1 MVHKRAGALAVLA
14 ALLMSGSAY
23 AQQRVVTWNADYD
36 PIPLAATEAL
46 IADFE
51 AANPEIDVQLTNF
64 DHEGYK
70 NAIRNFLTADPPD
83 LANWYAANRM
93 RPFVEAGLFA
103 DISDVWA
110 NNGLNES
117 LASSVLSSTIDGKQ
131 YAIPYTYYQ
140 WGIYYNRDAY
150 TAAGLTPPAAGE
162 AVTWDQFLANCEAFK
177 TAGIDCVT
185 TGSSALWPVAGIF
198 DYLSLR
204 TNGYQFHADLAA
216 GKVSWTSPEARA
228 VFAEFAKLQP
238 YVTANH
244 AAIDWQ
250 DAAAIFVQDKA
261 AHYVM
266 GNFAVGVFKEGGMT
280 NDNLGFMV
288 FPEITA
294 GVARAEEAPTD
305 TVHLTAGA
313 KNPDDAKLLLAY
325 IASAEPS
332 GTLRWAS
339 CRRTAARPWMRLI
352 RSCRLALRHCR
363 PRRAVSHSSGTVTLM
378 RNTQRPVWKGS
389 SGSWCSQKRW
399 KKSSRTWKQHVC
411 ACSRSDLTTRASQAI
426 GAPVFYAGGRID
438 GTCVGHG
445 HIGGHAARQKP
456 MEPTN
461 LGPLAVHGPGPDHVR
476 DLCDLA
482 NCAKHHPFVL

>member
-1 MVHKRAGALAVLA
+1 MVHRKAGALALTA
-14 ALLMSGSAY
+14 ALLLSTSAI
-23 AQQRVVTWNADYD
+23 AQDKRVVTWNADYD
-36 PIPLAATEAL
+36 PIPLAAAEAL

-51 AANPEIDVQLTNF
+51 AANPEIDIQLTNF
-64 DHEGYK
+64 DHEAYK

-150 TAAGLTPPAAGE
+150 AAAGVELPGE
-162 AVTWDQFLANCEAFK
+162 GGVTWEQFLANCEKFK
-177 TAGIDCVT
+177 AAEIDCVT

-204 TNGYQFHADLAA
+204 TNGYQFHSDLAA
-216 GKVSWTSPEARA
+216 GKISWTSPETRA

-238 YVTANH
+238 FVTENH

-288 FPEITA
+288 FPEITP
-294 GVARAEEAPTD
+294 GIARAEEAPTD
-305 TVHLTAGA
+305 TIHLTSGA
-313 KNPDDAKLLLAY
+313 KNPEDAKTFLAY
-325 IASAEPS
+325 IASAEAQS
-332 GTLRWAS
+332 KWN
-339 CRRTAARPWMRLI
+339 AA
-352 RSCRLALRHCR
+352 
-363 PRRAVSHSSGTVTLM
+363 
-378 RNTQRPVWKGS
+378 
-389 SGSWCSQKRW
+389 
-399 KKSSRTWKQHVC
+399 
-411 ACSRSDLTTRASQAI
+411 
-426 GAPVFYAGGRID
+426 
-438 GTCVGHG
+438 VG
-445 HIGGHAARQKP
+445 QL
-456 MEPTN
+456 PTN
-461 LGPLAVHGPGPDHVR
+461 KDATVDPADPFLSAGFQALSTATGGIAQFWDRDADAEYAKAGMEGFQQFLVQPDQLEAILER
-476 DLCDLA
+476 LEQTRLRLY
-482 NCAKHHPFVL
+482 PQ

>member
-1 MVHKRAGALAVLA
+1 MVHLKKGALAFTA
-14 ALLMSGSAY
+14 ALLMTTSAF

-150 TAAGLTPPAAGE
+150 AAAGVTPPGPE
-162 AVTWDQFLANCEAFK
+162 GVTWADFLANCEKFK
-177 TAGIDCVT
+177 AAGIDCVT
-185 TGSSALWPVAGIF
+185 TGSVAKWPVAGIF

-216 GKVSWTSPEARA
+216 GKISWTSPEARA

-238 YVTANH
+238 FVTANH

-250 DAAAIFVQDKA
+250 DAAAIFTQGKA

-288 FPEITA
+288 FPEITP

-305 TVHLTAGA
+305 TVHLTSGA

-325 IASAEPS
+325 IASAEAQS
-332 GTLRWAS
+332 KWN
-339 CRRTAARPWMRLI
+339 AA
-352 RSCRLALRHCR
+352 
-363 PRRAVSHSSGTVTLM
+363 
-378 RNTQRPVWKGS
+378 
-389 SGSWCSQKRW
+389 
-399 KKSSRTWKQHVC
+399 
-411 ACSRSDLTTRASQAI
+411 
-426 GAPVFYAGGRID
+426 
-438 GTCVGHG
+438 VG
-445 HIGGHAARQKP
+445 QL
-456 MEPTN
+456 PTN
-461 LGPLAVHGPGPDHVR
+461 SGATVDAADPFLSAGFASLSSATGGIAQFWDRDADAEYASLGMDGFQQFLVQPEELENILERLEQARLRIFPQ
-476 DLCDLA
+476 
-482 NCAKHHPFVL
+482 

>member
-1 MVHKRAGALAVLA
+1 MVHYAKGAAALSA
-14 ALLMSGSAY
+14 ALLLSTAAV
-23 AQQRVVTWNADYD
+23 AQDKRVVTWNADYD
-36 PIPLAATEAL
+36 PIPLAAAEAL

-64 DHEGYK
+64 DHEAYK

-150 TAAGLTPPAAGE
+150 KAAGVEEPGE
-162 AVTWDQFLANCEAFK
+162 DGVTWDEFLANCEKFK
-177 TAGIDCVT
+177 AAGIDCVT

-198 DYLSLR
+198 DYVSLR
-204 TNGYQFHADLAA
+204 TNGYQFHSDLAA

-228 VFAEFAKLQP
+228 VFENLGKLQP

-250 DAAAIFVQDKA
+250 DAAAIFVQGKA
-261 AHYVM
+261 ANYVM

-294 GVARAEEAPTD
+294 GIPRAEEAPTD
-305 TVHLTAGA
+305 TIHLTSGA
-313 KNPDDAKLLLAY
+313 KNPDDAKTFLAY
-325 IASAEPS
+325 MASAEAQS
-332 GTLRWAS
+332 KWN
-339 CRRTAARPWMRLI
+339 AA
-352 RSCRLALRHCR
+352 
-363 PRRAVSHSSGTVTLM
+363 
-378 RNTQRPVWKGS
+378 
-389 SGSWCSQKRW
+389 
-399 KKSSRTWKQHVC
+399 
-411 ACSRSDLTTRASQAI
+411 
-426 GAPVFYAGGRID
+426 
-438 GTCVGHG
+438 VG
-445 HIGGHAARQKP
+445 QL
-456 MEPTN
+456 PTN
-461 LGPLAVHGPGPDHVR
+461 KDATVDPADPFLSEGFQALSTATGGIAQFWDRDADAEYAKAGMEGFQQFLVQPDQLDAILER
-476 DLCDLA
+476 LEQTRLRLY
-482 NCAKHHPFVL
+482 PQ

>member
-1 MVHKRAGALAVLA
+1 MVHVVKGAVALTA
-14 ALLMSGSAY
+14 ALLLSTSAF
-23 AQQRVVTWNADYD
+23 AQDKRVVTWNADYD

-51 AANPEIDVQLTNF
+51 AANPDIDVQMTNF

-110 NNGLNES
+110 SNGLMDS
-117 LASSVLSSTIDGKQ
+117 LSSSVLSSTIDGKQ
-131 YAIPYTYYQ
+131 YAVPYTYYQ

-150 TAAGLTPPAAGE
+150 AAAGVE
-162 AVTWDQFLANCEAFK
+162 APGDGGVTWEQFLANCEAFK
-177 TAGIDCVT
+177 AAGIDCVT

-198 DYLSLR
+198 DYLSMR
-204 TNGYQFHADLAA
+204 TNGYQFHSDLAA
-216 GKVSWTSPEARA
+216 GKISWTAPETRA
-228 VFAEFAKLQP
+228 VFAEFGKLQP

-250 DAAAIFVQDKA
+250 DAAAIFVQNKA

-305 TVHLTAGA
+305 TIHLTAGA
-313 KNPDDAKLLLAY
+313 KNPEDAKLFLAFM
-325 IASAEPS
+325 ASAEAQSKWNAAVGQLP
-332 GTLRWAS
+332 TNKNATVDAADPFL
-339 CRRTAARPWMRLI
+339 TAGFAALSSATGGIAQFWDRDADAEYAKAGMEGFQRFLVQPEALEEILAQLEATRMRLF
-352 RSCRLALRHCR
+352 
-363 PRRAVSHSSGTVTLM
+363 P
-378 RNTQRPVWKGS
+378 Q
-389 SGSWCSQKRW
+389 
-399 KKSSRTWKQHVC
+399 
-411 ACSRSDLTTRASQAI
+411 
-426 GAPVFYAGGRID
+426 
-438 GTCVGHG
+438 
-445 HIGGHAARQKP
+445 
-456 MEPTN
+456 
-461 LGPLAVHGPGPDHVR
+461 
-476 DLCDLA
+476 
-482 NCAKHHPFVL
+482 

>member
-1 MVHKRAGALAVLA
+1 MVHKKTGAMALVA
-14 ALLMSGSAY
+14 ALLLSTSAI
-23 AQQRVVTWNADYD
+23 AQDKRVVTWNADYD

-64 DHEGYK
+64 DHEAYK
-70 NAIRNFLTADPPD
+70 NAIRNFLTADAPD

-131 YAIPYTYYQ
+131 YAVPYTYYQ

-150 TAAGLTPPAAGE
+150 TAAGVEAPAAD
-162 AVTWDQFLANCEAFK
+162 ASVDWATFLANCEKFK
-177 TAGIDCVT
+177 AASIDCVT

-216 GKVSWTSPEARA
+216 GKISWTSPEARA

-238 YVTANH
+238 FVTENH

-250 DAAAIFVQDKA
+250 DAAAIFNQGKA
-261 AHYVM
+261 ANYVM

-294 GVARAEEAPTD
+294 GLARAEEAPTD
-305 TVHLTAGA
+305 TIHLTSGA
-313 KNPDDAKLLLAY
+313 KNPDDAKTFLAY
-325 IASAEPS
+325 MASAEAQS
-332 GTLRWAS
+332 KWN
-339 CRRTAARPWMRLI
+339 AA
-352 RSCRLALRHCR
+352 
-363 PRRAVSHSSGTVTLM
+363 
-378 RNTQRPVWKGS
+378 
-389 SGSWCSQKRW
+389 
-399 KKSSRTWKQHVC
+399 
-411 ACSRSDLTTRASQAI
+411 
-426 GAPVFYAGGRID
+426 
-438 GTCVGHG
+438 VG
-445 HIGGHAARQKP
+445 QL
-456 MEPTN
+456 PTN
-461 LGPLAVHGPGPDHVR
+461 KTATVDAADPFLSAGFAALSTSTGGIAQFWDRDADAEYAKAGMEGFQRFLVQPDALEEILAQLESTRTRLFPQ
-476 DLCDLA
+476 
-482 NCAKHHPFVL
+482 